1 MKHLIISAHPNPQS
15 FNRALVEEVIK
26 ATRQAGGETVVRDLY
41 TLDFNPVLSW
51 RELNA
56 SMEGIVSAE
65 IKFEQK
71 LITEADLITFIYPL
85 WWMGFPAI
93 LKGYLDRVLS
103 YGFAY
108 QNENNISVG
117 LLGHKKIQQFITMG
131 NSIEKYQQLG
141 FDKAL
146 KSCLV
151 DGLFNFCGITDIQHD
166 IFGNIHLLDETDR
179 QTILISVF
187 EKTFKNLTA
196 LLSFESGN

>member
-26 ATRQAGGETVVRDLY
+26 ATRQVGAETVVRDLY

-51 RELNA
+51 SELNA
-56 SMEGIVSAE
+56 TMEGIVPAE

-71 LITEADLITFIYPL
+71 LIAEAELITFIYPL

-108 QNENNISVG
+108 QNENGVSVG
-117 LLGHKKIQQFITMG
+117 LLGNKRCNILLPWEMVLKNINNLALIKPCNPVWLMG
-131 NSIEKYQQLG
+131 
-141 FDKAL
+141 
-146 KSCLV
+146 CL
-151 DGLFNFCGITDIQHD
+151 
-166 IFGNIHLLDETDR
+166 IFVE
-179 QTILISVF
+179 
-187 EKTFKNLTA
+187 
-196 LLSFESGN
+196 